1 MKYAYFL
8 LLIAC
13 MACAQNSMNMNKDI
27 KLDTDIKKGSYG
39 LGVLMGGD
47 LKQRGNDSL
56 DLEALFKGFH
66 DQYTS
71 GKTLMTQQECMESFQ
86 KLMTAATE
94 KKSTAAKA
102 EGEAFLA
109 ANKTKE
115 GVKVTASGLQYKV
128 IKSGSGKT
136 PAATNEVT
144 VHYAGTL
151 INGTEFDSSIKR
163 GEPATFPVNGVIAGW
178 TEALQLMKE
187 GDKWMLYIP
196 YNLAYGERG
205 AGGQIPPFATLIFE
219 VELLKVN

>member
-1 MKYAYFL
+1 MKHAYLL

-13 MACAQNSMNMNKDI
+13 MACAQNSMNMNKDM
-27 KLDTDIKKGSYG
+27 KLDTDLKKGSYG
-39 LGVLMGGD
+39 LGVLMAGD

-56 DLEALFKGFH
+56 DLEALFKGFQ
-66 DQYTS
+66 DQYSS

-86 KLMTAATE
+86 KMMSAAAE
-94 KKSTAAKA
+94 KKSGAAKS

-128 IKSGSGKT
+128 IKSGTGKT
-136 PAATNEVT
+136 PAATSEVS

-151 INGTEFDSSIKR
+151 IDGTEFDSSIKR

-219 VELLKVN
+219 VELLKVK